1 VPIISEVLQIA
12 IMKMDLMSDEELI
25 EFLRYP
31 RHEIV
36 ISENV
41 AHDIHSQSLAELKR
55 DPGVENVPPKTE
67 RPDLCARGKCRPEM
81 IDGKRNY

>member
-1 VPIISEVLQIA
+1 MPIISEVLQIA
-12 IMKMDLMSDEELI
+12 IMKMDLMADSELI

-41 AHDIHSQSLAELKR
+41 ARRFQEESLREIRR
-55 DPGVENVPPKTE
+55 DSGDEPFHQGILNK
-67 RPDLCARGKCRPEM
+67 
-81 IDGKRNY
+81 